1 MIRSWKRRF
10 ESYIWFWGTEMAE
23 YTRCKTVR
31 FTDETWKKIE
41 IAASMFGITTSQ
53 YIRTL
58 VRNTVAKI
66 DPAQV
71 LPPEGEAS

>member
-1 MIRSWKRRF
+1 MRGETGNLRATVSD
-10 ESYIWFWGTEMAE
+10 MAE

-31 FTDETWKKIE
+31 FTSETWAQIE
-41 IAASMFGITTSQ
+41 IAAEMFGITTSE

-58 VRNTVAKI
+58 VRNVVAKI

-71 LPPEGEAS
+71 LPEVEA

>member
-1 MIRSWKRRF
+1 
-10 ESYIWFWGTEMAE
+10 MAE
-23 YTRCKTVR
+23 FTRCKTVR
-31 FTDETWKKIE
+31 FEPETWKKIE
-41 IAASMFGITTSQ
+41 IAAALFDITTSQ

-71 LPPEGEAS
+71 LPLEVGA

>member
-1 MIRSWKRRF
+1 MT
-10 ESYIWFWGTEMAE
+10 GN
-23 YTRCKTVR
+23 YTRLKTVR
-31 FTDETWKKIE
+31 FELETWKQIE
-41 IAASMFGITTSQ
+41 IAAGMFNITTSE

-71 LPPEGEAS
+71 LPEGEV

>member
-1 MIRSWKRRF
+1 M
-10 ESYIWFWGTEMAE
+10 TAN

-31 FTDETWKKIE
+31 FELATWSQIE
-41 IAASMFGITTSQ
+41 VAAGLFDITTSE

-66 DPAQV
+66 DLKPV
-71 LPPEGEAS
+71 LPEEPGADA